1 MKTNT
6 FSPAVSTKTISFN
19 SLSPL
24 AIINCVF
31 IAALLM
37 LSSCKDDDDET
48 SPDVA
53 KLTGTYA
60 VSETNMYDAVDNYTI
75 TIKGSKG
82 GATNIEINNFGGFM
96 YVPVKGTI
104 VGTTLTIP
112 SQTFTANSTIK
123 ISGSGTLIGNELQFE
138 YFMESGGDVYPFICE
153 ATKQ

>member
-1 MKTNT
+1 MEKNT
-6 FSPAVSTKTISFN
+6 FSANIVTKGISFN
-19 SLSPL
+19 TLTPLSM
-24 AIINCVF
+24 ISCVF
-31 IAALLM
+31 VAVLLL
-37 LSSCKDDDDET
+37 LSSCKDDGDET

-75 TIKGSKG
+75 TIKKSKG
-82 GATNIEINNFGGFM
+82 GETNIEINNFGGFM

-104 VGTTLTIP
+104 QGNTLTIP

-138 YFMESGGDVYPFICE
+138 YFMESGGEVYPFICE